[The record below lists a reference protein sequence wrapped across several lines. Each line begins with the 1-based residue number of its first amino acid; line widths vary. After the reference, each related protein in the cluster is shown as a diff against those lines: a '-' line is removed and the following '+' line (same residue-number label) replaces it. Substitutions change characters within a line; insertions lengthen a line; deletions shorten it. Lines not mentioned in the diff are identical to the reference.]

1 MSTTDSGQQ
10 LPDQGGHRLS
20 ASELRDYEA
29 ERAREPGAGDG
40 DDQRPVARK
49 KEGGV
54 LNVFAHSFL
63 ILWVFMAAG
72 PLVWVVLSSFKTS
85 AEVQSSPFGLPT
97 SLHWENF
104 TNAWADANIGQY
116 ALNSL
121 IILSGSL
128 TGTMLL
134 GAMAAYIIARYEF
147 WGNRALHYLFIGG
160 LMFPIFLALVPL
172 FFMMQNLGLL
182 NTRPGLMLVYI
193 AYSLPFT
200 IFFLTSFFRTLP
212 SGVHEAAIM
221 DGASHLRTFW
231 QVMMPMAKPGLI
243 SIGIFNFLGQW
254 NQFVLPRVLNV
265 GSEDDYVLP
274 QGLAALMVQMG
285 YEGDWGA
292 LYAGL
297 TIAMLPVLVV
307 YITFQRQVQAGLTA
321 GALK

>member
-1 MSTTDSGQQ
+1 MSTTDTADRAEDG
-10 LPDQGGHRLS
+10 
-20 ASELRDYEA
+20 ELRPERPGPA
-29 ERAREPGAGDG
+29 EP
-40 DDQRPVARK
+40 RPSGGRVTE
-49 KEGGV
+49 EGGV

-63 ILWVFMAAG
+63 VLWTVMAAA
-72 PLVWVVLSSFKTS
+72 PLLWIAVSAFKTS
-85 AEVQSSPFGLPT
+85 AEVLSDPFGFP
-97 SLHWENF
+97 SGLHWANF
-104 TNAWADANIGQY
+104 ANAWAEANIGRY

-134 GAMAAYIIARYEF
+134 GSMAAYVIARYTF
-147 WGNRALHYLFIGG
+147 RGNRALHLLFIGG

-172 FFMMQNLGLL
+172 FFMLQNLGLL
-182 NTRPGLMLVYI
+182 NTRPGLILVYI

-200 IFFLTSFFRTLP
+200 IFFLTAFFRTLP
-212 SGVHEAAIM
+212 SGVHEAAIV
-221 DGASHLRTFW
+221 DGASHTRTFW
-231 QVMMPMAKPGLI
+231 QIMMPMAKPGLI

-265 GSEDDYVLP
+265 GSRDDYVLP

-307 YITFQRQVQAGLTA
+307 YVTFQRQVQAGLTA

>member
-1 MSTTDSGQQ
+1 MSTTDTADRAEDGELRPERPAPAEPAPS
-10 LPDQGGHRLS
+10 GGHVK
-20 ASELRDYEA
+20 E
-29 ERAREPGAGDG
+29 
-40 DDQRPVARK
+40 
-49 KEGGV
+49 EGGV

-63 ILWVFMAAG
+63 VLWTVMAAA
-72 PLVWVVLSSFKTS
+72 PLLWIVVSAFKTS
-85 AEVQSSPFGLPT
+85 AEVLSDPFGLP
-97 SLHWENF
+97 SGLHWANF
-104 TNAWADANIGQY
+104 ANAWAEANIGRY

-134 GAMAAYIIARYEF
+134 GSMAAYVIARYTF
-147 WGNRALHYLFIGG
+147 RGNRALHLLFIGG

-172 FFMMQNLGLL
+172 FFMLQNLGLL
-182 NTRPGLMLVYI
+182 NTRPGLILVYI

-200 IFFLTSFFRTLP
+200 IFFLTAFFRTLP
-212 SGVHEAAIM
+212 SGVHEAAIV
-221 DGASHLRTFW
+221 DGASHTRTFW
-231 QVMMPMAKPGLI
+231 QIMMPMAKPGLI

-265 GSEDDYVLP
+265 GSRDDYVLP

-297 TIAMLPVLVV
+297 TVAMLPVLVV
-307 YITFQRQVQAGLTA
+307 YVTFQRQVQAGLTA

>member
-1 MSTTDSGQQ
+1 MSTSRTENGRPERTSRTPRSSPGRT
-10 LPDQGGHRLS
+10 QGRT
-20 ASELRDYEA
+20 
-29 ERAREPGAGDG
+29 PGRT
-40 DDQRPVARK
+40 Q
-49 KEGGV
+49 EGAV

-63 ILWVFMAAG
+63 VVWVILAAG
-72 PLVWVVLSSFKTS
+72 PLLWIVISSFKTS
-85 AEVQSSPFGLPT
+85 AEVLSDPFGLP
-97 SLHWENF
+97 SGFHWENF
-104 TNAWADANIGQY
+104 SNAWAEANIGRY

-134 GAMAAYIIARYEF
+134 GSMAAYVIARYTF
-147 WGNRALHYLFIGG
+147 RGNRALHYLFIGG
-160 LMFPIFLALVPL
+160 LMFPVFLALVPL

-182 NTRPGLMLVYI
+182 NTRLGLILVYI

-200 IFFLTSFFRTLP
+200 IFFLTAFFRTLP
-212 SGVHEAAIM
+212 SGVHEAAIV
-221 DGASHLRTFW
+221 DGASHTRTFL
-231 QVMMPMAKPGLI
+231 QIMMPMAKPGLI

-265 GSEDDYVLP
+265 GSRDDYVLP

>member
-1 MSTTDSGQQ
+1 MSTTQTGTEPESTPGPAGPGSPARAGTAGQTA
-10 LPDQGGHRLS
+10 R
-20 ASELRDYEA
+20 RDG
-29 ERAREPGAGDG
+29 RTR
-40 DDQRPVARK
+40 
-49 KEGGV
+49 EGGI

-63 ILWVFMAAG
+63 VVWVAMAAG
-72 PLVWVVLSSFKTS
+72 PLLWIVVSSFKTS
-85 AEVQSSPFGLPT
+85 AEVLESPFGLPGG
-97 SLHWENF
+97 LHWANF
-104 TNAWADANIGQY
+104 VNAWTDASIGRY

-134 GAMAAYIIARYEF
+134 GAMAAYVIARYEF
-147 WGNRALHYLFIGG
+147 RGNRALHFLFIGG
-160 LMFPIFLALVPL
+160 LMFPVFLALVPL

-182 NTRPGLMLVYI
+182 NTRLGLVLVYI

-200 IFFLTSFFRTLP
+200 IFFLTAFFRTLP
-212 SGVHEAAIM
+212 GGVHEAAVM
-221 DGASHLRTFW
+221 DGASHTRTFF
-231 QVMMPMAKPGLI
+231 QIMMPMAKPGLI

-265 GSEDDYVLP
+265 GSTDDYVLP

-297 TIAMLPVLVV
+297 TIAMLPILVV
-307 YITFQRQVQAGLTA
+307 YVTFQRQVQAGLTA